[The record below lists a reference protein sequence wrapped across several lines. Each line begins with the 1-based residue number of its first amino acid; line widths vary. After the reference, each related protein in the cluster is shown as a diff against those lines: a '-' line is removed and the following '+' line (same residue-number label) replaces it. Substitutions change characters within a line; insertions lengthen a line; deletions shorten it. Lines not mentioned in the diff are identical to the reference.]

1 MTSSRLFRSVPTS
14 VAPEAQLTIPVPSRP
29 TILLVDDY
37 VDALEVWGLYLRAAG
52 YNVLTAPD
60 GLTALSV
67 ATDAHP
73 DLVVLDLEL
82 PGKSGIEVATIL
94 RAQPVTRDVPIIA
107 ATGYSHARQ
116 LDLARK
122 SGFDAIVIKPCDPE
136 LLLGE
141 IRRLLARRAER
152 AFTVDGQTDTSQG

>member
-1 MTSSRLFRSVPTS
+1 
-14 VAPEAQLTIPVPSRP
+14 VPSRP

-52 YNVLTAPD
+52 YNVLTASD

-67 ATDAHP
+67 ATDARP

-82 PGKSGIEVATIL
+82 PGKSGFEVATIL
-94 RAQPVTRDVPIIA
+94 RAQSVTRDLPIIA

-122 SGFDAIVIKPCDPE
+122 SGFDAILIKPCDPDV
-136 LLLGE
+136 LLGE

-152 AFTVDGQTDTSQG
+152 GIP

>member
-1 MTSSRLFRSVPTS
+1 VTSSRVFRGFPTS
-14 VAPEAQLTIPVPSRP
+14 AAPEAQLTIPVPSRP

-52 YNVLTAPD
+52 YNVLTASD

-67 ATDAHP
+67 ATDARP

-82 PGKSGIEVATIL
+82 PGKSGFEVATIL
-94 RAQPVTRDVPIIA
+94 RAQSVTRDLPIIA

-122 SGFDAIVIKPCDPE
+122 SGFDAILIKPCDPDV
-136 LLLGE
+136 LLGE

-152 AFTVDGQTDTSQG
+152 GIP